1 MGNGAVFQLVPQ
13 HFRKEIGMV
22 TGIVGAAGGIGGFF
36 LPNILGSLKQMT
48 GSYASGFISHVSH
61 CLRLCLFWQQVI
73 VGEAAMALK
82 AALRMF
88 KFERKTRVT
97 ACLFHDV

>member
-1 MGNGAVFQLVPQ
+1 MRSAL
-13 HFRKEIGMV
+13 
-22 TGIVGAAGGIGGFF
+22 
-36 LPNILGSLKQMT
+36 SL
-48 GSYASGFISHVSH
+48 FHVSH
-61 CLRLCLFWQQVI
+61 CLRLCLFWQPAI
-73 VGEAAMALK
+73 IGEKAMARK